1 MIIIR
6 YKRVASTNDTAK
18 MLANRGARE
27 WTVVVAE
34 VQTRGRGRSGRKWQ
48 SHKGGLWFSVILRP
62 KISPGSVAMLQFFAS
77 NSTRK
82 AIMEETGIEAGTKWP
97 NDIIFE
103 KRKMA
108 GLLVESKSEG
118 NQVSFVIVGIG
129 LNVNQSQSTLPE
141 GATSVYEAGREKYNV
156 EQLMNRIVENMQHD
170 YSILETPDKI
180 LSEWWTNCIHRSK
193 NVEIQTVGETKSGIS
208 NGIDADGSLL
218 LEKNAR
224 TEHIMEGT
232 LRVLN
237 EQKASPDS
245 MPPYPSLHAKS

>member
-1 MIIIR
+1 
-6 YKRVASTNDTAK
+6 
-18 MLANRGARE
+18 
-27 WTVVVAE
+27 
-34 VQTRGRGRSGRKWQ
+34 
-48 SHKGGLWFSVILRP
+48 
-62 KISPGSVAMLQFFAS
+62 
-77 NSTRK
+77 
-82 AIMEETGIEAGTKWP
+82 MEETGIEAGTKWP

-108 GLLVESKSEG
+108 GLLVESKSKG

-141 GATSVYEAGREKYNV
+141 GATSIYATGRERHNV

-170 YSILETPDKI
+170 YAILETPDNI
-180 LSEWWTNCIHRSK
+180 LNEWWTNCIHRSK
-193 NVEIQTVGETKSGIS
+193 NVAVQTGGQTRSGIS
-208 NGIDADGSLL
+208 KGIDTDGSLL

-237 EQKASPDS
+237 EQRASPDS
-245 MPPYPSLHAKS
+245 MPPHPSLHAKS